1 MGLNFEELFQPDLG
15 KEEEIKDFLES
26 IEEKLKKLEGQ
37 IDNYRKL
44 LIDNFNISNGTV
56 ELFDSLKQNNSLPFR
71 TSDEIKYYYKAN
83 LDKGIIKAYNEE
95 DVKRLSY
102 IAEENSDKR
111 RPLLKYYDYSSL
123 VLTAEGK
130 KDLNTLN
137 YIDFLVSTQI
147 SRIHEVRTL
156 KDEINELLF
165 NAEFY
170 VNEAADKHK
179 IHEKDFDIAKTGNYS
194 KEFEKKF
201 NKDLLAYQ
209 KVRDEYWKCLAS
221 SNKLKNKIDLK
232 LQNLG
237 NALFKGKILDSSK
250 RNREIYQKNYE
261 SIENYISAF
270 KDSVP
275 EYKSKSKKS
284 VDKNIVNEEDQ
295 IRKENLDFQ
304 KGLLDEQ
311 YRLANARDDMNFNEQ
326 DLKEM
331 SDSILLSGFL
341 IDYSHRD
348 YQRAASD
355 YFLALE
361 KERKQKISYRD
372 EIEFL
377 TAREETLKY
386 YNRFLN
392 TADTQLKST
401 DPNYARKVIADAQL
415 IADAT
420 IILQYTVFDTLKF
433 NNDRTTKTLA
443 SYIGL
448 TQCVN
453 KYADLLVDSER
464 VPDDVREDYARA
476 REQIMGFKQ
485 GLSQIMEKC
494 YVGDKTT
501 YNQILDQISNKQTYN
516 SLVDTNKINRA
527 FNKLTELDANAKT
540 REQSQS
546 KRHLLLEQK
555 QKLIDVHDHILEF
568 AKNEKLGNF
577 DGISKYFSDL
587 KREAKIINGE
597 NNHIGLVGKVE
608 DQKAKD
614 LVEDQLD
621 SFTALSSDYSKKWLI
636 GKLFNLGTY
645 FKLNDMQKELANH
658 YDNNFLKIVREGPG
672 ISQKTLTELVNG
684 IEPTKENYKA
694 LMLYGTRTAFS
705 NANFSQSIV
714 DFNNRYASLE
724 IDRLN
729 RADVEKQLVILE
741 QLNNKNSIQND
752 DVKKSQKAIVNE
764 DIIEKDVH
772 QNK

>member
-1 MGLNFEELFQPDLG
+1 
-15 KEEEIKDFLES
+15 
-26 IEEKLKKLEGQ
+26 
-37 IDNYRKL
+37 
-44 LIDNFNISNGTV
+44 
-56 ELFDSLKQNNSLPFR
+56 
-71 TSDEIKYYYKAN
+71 
-83 LDKGIIKAYNEE
+83 
-95 DVKRLSY
+95 
-102 IAEENSDKR
+102 
-111 RPLLKYYDYSSL
+111 
-123 VLTAEGK
+123 
-130 KDLNTLN
+130 
-137 YIDFLVSTQI
+137 
-147 SRIHEVRTL
+147 
-156 KDEINELLF
+156 
-165 NAEFY
+165 
-170 VNEAADKHK
+170 
-179 IHEKDFDIAKTGNYS
+179 
-194 KEFEKKF
+194 
-201 NKDLLAYQ
+201 
-209 KVRDEYWKCLAS
+209 
-221 SNKLKNKIDLK
+221 
-232 LQNLG
+232 
-237 NALFKGKILDSSK
+237 
-250 RNREIYQKNYE
+250 
-261 SIENYISAF
+261 
-270 KDSVP
+270 
-275 EYKSKSKKS
+275 
-284 VDKNIVNEEDQ
+284 
-295 IRKENLDFQ
+295 
-304 KGLLDEQ
+304 
-311 YRLANARDDMNFNEQ
+311 MNFSEQ

-331 SDSILLSGFL
+331 SDSILLSGYL
-341 IDYSHRD
+341 IDYSNRD

-377 TAREETLKY
+377 TAREETSKY

-415 IADAT
+415 ITDAT

-433 NNDRTTKTLA
+433 NHDRTTKTLA

-464 VPDDVREDYARA
+464 VPDDVREEYARA

-501 YNQILDQISNKQTYN
+501 YNQILNQISNKQTYN

-577 DGISKYFSDL
+577 DGISKYFSNL

-672 ISQKTLTELVNG
+672 ISQKTLTELING

-724 IDRLN
+724 IN
-729 RADVEKQLVILE
+729 RVNREDVVKQQVILN
-741 QLNNKNSIQND
+741 QLNNANSVQNK
-752 DVKKSQKAIVNE
+752 DVKEAQKVNVKE
-764 DIIEKDVH
+764 DIIQKDVH
-772 QNK
+772 Q